1 MLAAH
6 ALLTTAGLELFRPG
20 GVSVS
25 INDLHSAYGTI
36 FPTGNRNAASH
47 KWSSWIIERSST
59 MSKEDFHTLFTG
71 FCPVSGSPVQP
82 SQYNTYRY
90 SLPGVL
96 PGSPATVGTLH
107 HCCAPCVC
115 DTRDLIHAD
124 VKTVQLAAGAQ
135 HQFRFAVIG
144 DLACGEF
151 PSTLSRLTKFN
162 VHAVSIVSLDQ
173 KKFKLVEVAAC

>member
-20 GVSVS
+20 GVSVT
-25 INDLHSAYGTI
+25 INDLHSAYSTI
-36 FPTGNRNAASH
+36 FPTGKHNAASH

-144 DLACGEF
+144 DPCKHASVRLGLGLGLGF
-151 PSTLSRLTKFN
+151 GSGLSPSLT
-162 VHAVSIVSLDQ
+162 Q
-173 KKFKLVEVAAC
+173 P